1 MKQYIPIFLISFV
14 VGLVCIYFSPLE
26 YKTIMVYPSP
36 NNVNKIQYKDKAD
49 QCFEFSAKL
58 VDCTKGSKKIPVQ

>member
-1 MKQYIPIFLISFV
+1 MKQYIPIFLISFA

-36 NNVNKIQYKDKAD
+36 NNVNKVQYKDKANE
-49 QCFEFSAKL
+49 CFEFSAKL
-58 VDCTKGSKKIPVQ
+58 VECTKNAKKIQVQ

>member
-1 MKQYIPIFLISFV
+1 MKQYIPIFLISFA

-36 NNVNKIQYKDKAD
+36 NNVNKVQYKDKANE
-49 QCFEFSAKL
+49 CFEFSAKL
-58 VDCTKGSKKIPVQ
+58 VDCTKNAKKIPVQ